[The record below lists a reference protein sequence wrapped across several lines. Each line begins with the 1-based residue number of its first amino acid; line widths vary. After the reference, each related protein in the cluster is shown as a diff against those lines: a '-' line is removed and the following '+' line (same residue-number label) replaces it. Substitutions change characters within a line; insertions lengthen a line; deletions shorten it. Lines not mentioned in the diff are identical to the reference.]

1 LEAVTMA
8 THPNSI
14 SEQKRLA
21 GSRGDPVDL
30 YRTLSITDER
40 IAIGLAF
47 LGFVQQIACLLWK
60 FLHAGIPIH

>member
-1 LEAVTMA
+1 MKTVAMA
-8 THPNSI
+8 THLNSI

-40 IAIGLAF
+40 IGILIAF
-47 LGFVQQIACLLWK
+47 LGFLQQIAWLLWK
-60 FLHAGIPIH
+60 LLLVG